1 MSSLP
6 RHVSRVL
13 VVASIGWPLL
23 LASAAWS
30 GDGGHRAAWSP
41 LVYLAA
47 SRVCHQKAE
56 RSFQTA
62 AGVQWPVCARCS
74 GLYLAAPVG
83 AVAASLLRRRRT
95 PLRSVTPWL
104 ALAAAPSAT
113 SFALEFLTTVPIGN
127 VVRLVAAL
135 PLGAAVAF
143 VVVAVA
149 TAEPAEPIEYTRR
162 A

>member
-1 MSSLP
+1 MSALP
-6 RHVSRVL
+6 RQVSRVL
-13 VVASIGWPLL
+13 IVASVGWPLL

-30 GDGGHRAAWSP
+30 GDGGRRAVWSP

-83 AVAASLLRRRRT
+83 ALAASLWRRRRA
-95 PLRSVTPWL
+95 PLRSAAAWL
-104 ALAAAPSAT
+104 ALAAAPSAIN
-113 SFALEFLTTVPIGN
+113 FALEFLTTVPISN
-127 VVRLVAAL
+127 AVRLVAAL

-149 TAEPAEPIEYTRR
+149 AAQPAEPIEYTRR